1 MMKLL
6 TIDLKDDLHRAFKEK
21 CAREGV
27 TMSEVIRKLIKE
39 WLEKSK

>member
-1 MMKLL
+1 MKLL

-21 CAREGV
+21 CAREGL
-27 TMSEVIRKLIKE
+27 TMSDVIRKLIKE